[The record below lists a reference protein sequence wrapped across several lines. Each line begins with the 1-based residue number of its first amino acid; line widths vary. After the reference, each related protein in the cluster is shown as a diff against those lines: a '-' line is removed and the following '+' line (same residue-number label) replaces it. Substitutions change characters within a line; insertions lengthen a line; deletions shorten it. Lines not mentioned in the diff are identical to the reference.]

1 MISTELCNLSGE
13 ILVGIANEHL
23 RLNCK
28 DQQALYY
35 DLDISISQLEKK
47 LSDAGFQ
54 YDALSN
60 QYRALK

>member
-1 MISTELCNLSGE
+1 MSTAELSNLPGE

-35 DLDISISQLEKK
+35 DLDISSSQLEQK

>member
-1 MISTELCNLSGE
+1 MNNVELRHLSGE

-35 DLDISISQLEKK
+35 DLDIPSSQLEKK
-47 LSDAGFQ
+47 LNDAGFQ